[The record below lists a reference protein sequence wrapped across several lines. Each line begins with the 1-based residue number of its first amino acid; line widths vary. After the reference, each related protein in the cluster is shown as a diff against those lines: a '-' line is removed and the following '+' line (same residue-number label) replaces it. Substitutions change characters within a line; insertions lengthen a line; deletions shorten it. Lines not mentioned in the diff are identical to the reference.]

1 MENISNKSQK
11 HKCYNICYNI
21 YASNFTLKKKIIILD
36 FQTFK
41 NSWASQEVDSLMQI
55 YIPYINSCLNLLKN
69 FNS

>member
-1 MENISNKSQK
+1 MENILNKSQK

-21 YASNFTLKKKIIILD
+21 YASNFTLKKKNILD

-41 NSWASQEVDSLMQI
+41 TSWASQEVERLMQI
-55 YIPYINSCLNLLKN
+55 YIPYINSCLNLLQN